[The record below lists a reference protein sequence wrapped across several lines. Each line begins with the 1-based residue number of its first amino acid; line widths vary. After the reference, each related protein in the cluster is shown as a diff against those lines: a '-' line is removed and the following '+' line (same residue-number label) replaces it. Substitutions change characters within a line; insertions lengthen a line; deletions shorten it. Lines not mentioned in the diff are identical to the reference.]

1 MLMSPSKTT
10 NMITII
16 DWRKIKEKKLYKGT
30 IKTAVANNKH
40 LCIVIENLDN
50 SQLGRLH
57 DISLPLPVR
66 PGSRT
71 SRFLTATG
79 QDAKT
84 VGKQICLGDIVGAVV
99 GMRFSSSD
107 GSDKDIE
114 FERIEPVV
122 EDKADD
128 SIVDDGPE
136 ALL

>member
-1 MLMSPSKTT
+1 MPPSKTK

-16 DWRKIKEKKLYKGT
+16 DWRKIKERKLYKGM

-40 LCIVIENLDN
+40 LRVVIENLDN

-71 SRFLTATG
+71 SRFLTSTG
-79 QDAKT
+79 QDADT
-84 VGKQICLGDIVGAVV
+84 VGNRIVVGCIVGAVV
-99 GMRFSSSD
+99 GMRFYSSD

-114 FERIEPVV
+114 FERIEPAA
-122 EDKADD
+122 EDKDNHSVADD
-128 SIVDDGPE
+128 SSE